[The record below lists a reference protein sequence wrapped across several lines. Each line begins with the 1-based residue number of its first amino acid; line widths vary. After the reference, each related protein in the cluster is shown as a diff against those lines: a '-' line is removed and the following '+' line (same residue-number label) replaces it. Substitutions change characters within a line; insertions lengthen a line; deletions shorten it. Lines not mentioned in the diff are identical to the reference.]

1 MVGFSGILGT
11 GQVEDCKMVKDKL
24 RDGKNCEY
32 VKMIRDI
39 GTKFDDYSIS
49 QKIRQ
54 IILHWVCELTEEGFF

>member
-39 GTKFDDYSIS
+39 GTKFDDYSIN
-49 QKIRQ
+49 QDDQRY
-54 IILHWVCELTEEGFF
+54 WY

>member
-1 MVGFSGILGT
+1 MEKIVSTSRWLEILVLNLMII
-11 GQVEDCKMVKDKL
+11 QL
-24 RDGKNCEY
+24 I
-32 VKMIRDI
+32 KMIRDI